1 MLEGLRPTNN
11 HVFIYYLDPRISQVK
26 FNQKRGAIFQT
37 TQIVLKDLYER
48 HRKTKEKIQAK

>member
-48 HRKTKEKIQAK
+48 HRKTEEKI